1 MNKCVVCFVT
11 RTGGFDNGC
20 ARVPRNDVGHER
32 RADYQGEGGRDPL
45 CRRCWDNLK
54 DGTRARDES
63 RIIPRD
69 SLTTS
74 TPDEFK
80 MAPPAF

>member
-1 MNKCVVCFVT
+1 MKSVWCVGDLYCDLTTDVFAFLVT
-11 RTGGFDNGC
+11 FRGLKEAHSLREANVIRSSSGKS
-20 ARVPRNDVGHER
+20 
-32 RADYQGEGGRDPL
+32 
-45 CRRCWDNLK
+45 K
-54 DGTRARDES
+54 DGTRVSEKS
-63 RIIPRD
+63 RIFPRD